1 MRLIIVRH
9 ADPDYERDSLTPTGW
24 REAELAAGRIRKI
37 DEQCEGIRAIYVSP
51 LGRAQDTA
59 SCSLKLLGREDA
71 VTCEWLKEFFDPQ
84 IDRPDVEGGKAICW
98 DWLPK
103 DWTCRPVM
111 YDVNAWKTDPIMMGG
126 EVGAEYDRVCMEF
139 DRLLAEH
146 GYVRCS
152 EEEGQFYHV
161 KNSND
166 DTIVIFCHF
175 GVESVLLS
183 RLCNCSPMIFW
194 HNFCAAPSSMTTVIT
209 EERREGIASFRINGY
224 GDISH
229 LYEAGEQP
237 SFSARFR
244 ECYRNEDERR
254 D

>member
-9 ADPDYERDSLTPTGW
+9 ADPDYEKDSLTPVGW
-24 REAELAAGRIRKI
+24 REAELAAKRIKKI
-37 DEQCEGIRAIYVSP
+37 DEQCGGIRAIYVSP

-71 VTCEWLKEFFDPQ
+71 VTKEWLKEFFDPQ
-84 IDRPDVEGGKAICW
+84 ILRPDAEGEKRIAW

-103 DWTCRPVM
+103 DWTSRPCF
-111 YDVNAWKTDPIMMGG
+111 YDVNEWKKDPIMQGG
-126 EVGAEYDRVCMEF
+126 EVGKEYDRVCAEF
-139 DRLLAEH
+139 DKLLAEH
-146 GYVRCS
+146 GYVRCR

-161 KNSND
+161 ENSND
-166 DTIVIFCHF
+166 DTIVLFCHF

-183 RLCNCSPMIFW
+183 RLAHCSPMIFW

-209 EERREGIASFRINGY
+209 EERREGIASFRINAF

-229 LYEAGEQP
+229 LYVEDQEP

-244 ECYRNEDERR
+244 ECYGNEDERR